1 MPRGAGAGQPPEA
14 PARRLDPPAGAARL
28 AGMTKST
35 VRYVC
40 TACGAAFPKW
50 AGHCEAC
57 SEWNSIVEEAAD
69 AGPAL
74 ARTKPN
80 AARKIA
86 FVDLAGDA
94 APPPRAVVGI
104 AELDRVLGGGL
115 VAGSAVLLA
124 GDPGIGKSTL
134 LLQAAATLARGGA
147 RVLYVSGEEAIE
159 QVRLRARRLGL
170 ADARLE
176 LAAAINLRDI
186 VAALEAEAGVAVVVI
201 DSIQTMWLDALESA
215 PGSVAQVRAC
225 AFELIRL
232 AKTRGFALFLV
243 GHVTKDGAIAGPRVL
258 EHMVDAVL
266 YFEGDRGHQ
275 FRILRGVK
283 NRFGATD
290 EIGVFEM
297 TDRGLAEVANPSAL
311 FLAERR
317 GNIAGSAVF
326 AGLEG
331 TRPVLVEIQALLAPN
346 PSGSP
351 RRSVVGWDGGR
362 LGMLLAVLETRCG
375 LRLNAS
381 DVYLNIAGGLRIA
394 EPAADLA
401 VAAALL
407 SAAADRPTDPGMVFF
422 GEVGLSGEV
431 RQVAQAEARL
441 KEASKLGFASAC
453 LPRRVA
459 RGRGPLA
466 APDGLVLREVGH
478 LADLVARFAPPADKS
493 SA

>member
-1 MPRGAGAGQPPEA
+1 MAKP
-14 PARRLDPPAGAARL
+14 PARF
-28 AGMTKST
+28 
-35 VRYVC
+35 VC
-40 TACGAAFPKW
+40 ATCGAVTPKW
-50 AGHCEAC
+50 AGRCETC
-57 SEWNSIVEEAAD
+57 GEWNTIAEEPVTS
-69 AGPAL
+69 AGPGLQKDKAV
-74 ARTKPN
+74 
-80 AARKIA
+80 ARKIA
-86 FVDLAGDA
+86 FVDLAGTA
-94 APPPRAVVGI
+94 APPPRTPVGI

-115 VAGSAVLLA
+115 VPASAVLLA

-134 LLQAAATLARGGA
+134 LLQAAASLAAAGH
-147 RVLYVSGEEAIE
+147 RVIYVSGEEAIE

-170 ADARLE
+170 AQARME

-186 VAALEAEAGVAVVVI
+186 AASLEDARDATMVVI
-201 DSIQTMWLDALESA
+201 DSIQTMWLDAIDSA
-215 PGSVAQVRAC
+215 PGTVSQVRAS

-232 AKTRGFALFLV
+232 AKSSHFAVVLV
-243 GHVTKDGAIAGPRVL
+243 GHVTKEGTIAGPRVL

-297 TDRGLAEVANPSAL
+297 TETGLAEVPNPSAL

-317 GNIAGSAVF
+317 GNVSGSAVF
-326 AGLEG
+326 AGMEG
-331 TRPVLVEIQALLAPN
+331 TRPVLVEIQCLLAPN
-346 PSGSP
+346 PGGSP
-351 RRSVVGWDGGR
+351 RRSVVGWDAGR
-362 LGMLLAVLETRCG
+362 LSMLLAVLETRCG

-401 VAAALL
+401 VAAALV
-407 SAAADRPTDPGMVFF
+407 SAVTDQPTDPGMVFF

-431 RQVAQAEARL
+431 RQVAQAESRL
-441 KEASKLGFASAC
+441 KEAQKLGFGAAC

-459 RGRGPLA
+459 RGNRPLF
-466 APDGLVLREVGH
+466 APDGLALQEIGH
-478 LADLVARFAPPADKS
+478 LGDLVGRFAGKSGKS
-493 SA
+493 SAG

>member
-1 MPRGAGAGQPPEA
+1 V
-14 PARRLDPPAGAARL
+14 
-28 AGMTKST
+28 TS
-35 VRYVC
+35 
-40 TACGAAFPKW
+40 KW
-50 AGHCEAC
+50 AGRCETC
-57 SEWNSIVEEAAD
+57 GEWNTIVEEAAPS
-69 AGPAL
+69 ATPGITPS
-74 ARTKPN
+74 R
-80 AARKIA
+80 AAKSAKIK
-86 FVDLAGDA
+86 FVDLAGSTE
-94 APPPRAVVGI
+94 PPPRAATDI

-134 LLQAAATLARGGA
+134 LLQAAAAMARTGK
-147 RVLYVSGEEAIE
+147 RVLYISGEEAIE

-170 ADARLE
+170 SDARLE

-186 VAALEAEAGVAVVVI
+186 VATLEHEHEAALVII
-201 DSIQTMWLDALESA
+201 DSIQTMWLDSIDSA
-215 PGSVAQVRAC
+215 PGTVSQVRAC
-225 AFELIRL
+225 SFELIRA
-232 AKTRGFALFLV
+232 AKTRNFAVVLV
-243 GHVTKDGAIAGPRVL
+243 GHVTKEGAIAGPRVL

-317 GNIAGSAVF
+317 GNISGSAVF

-331 TRPVLVEIQALLAPN
+331 SRPVLVEIQALLAAN
-346 PSGSP
+346 PGGSP
-351 RRSVVGWDGGR
+351 RRSVIGWDGAR
-362 LGMLLAVLETRCG
+362 LSMLLAVLETRCG
-375 LRLNAS
+375 LRLGAT
-381 DVYLNIAGGLRIA
+381 DVWLNVAGGLRIG

-401 VAAALL
+401 VAAAIA
-407 SAAADRPTDPGMVFF
+407 SAASDQPTDPGTVYF
-422 GEVGLSGEV
+422 GEVGLSGEI

-441 KEASKLGFASAC
+441 KEAHKLGFSAAC

-459 RGRGPLA
+459 RGNRPLA
-466 APDGLVLREVGH
+466 APDGMALHEIGH
-478 LADLVARFAPPADKS
+478 LSDLVARFTGGKGRPGDAKAADAKAGGS
-493 SA
+493 RTGTTSAAGI